1 MGSTAAGIVG
11 PMERPA
17 VMSHKVILR
26 QNSPAVSHQLLGI
39 GISSHLRPLTVPI
52 LSKNLPGCYFLF

>member
-39 GISSHLRPLTVPI
+39 GISSHLRPLMPI